1 MNRSNPVYF
10 LAFLVAIVAALGGLA
25 LAKGGFYIGKHEGD
39 TLHMVEIIFRIVAGE
54 IPHLDFVT
62 PIGGLAF
69 APAALFVTMGY
80 GVGTASILAQILMA
94 IVFLPM
100 VWWVGIGRLTPA
112 ISAFFGLVVMVLLLA
127 LVHGEAERSTAIS
140 MHYNRWAWA
149 AAYVAIVTSLVPP
162 VHPRN
167 AVIDGAIVGAMLSA
181 LALIKV
187 TYFVAFALPV
197 AIALL
202 LTGQRRALLVSV
214 LTGAMIFA
222 GLTLWLGTGYWL
234 AYLGDL
240 LTVLDLDTRLRGE
253 VVEVEDV
260 AVGLGAVEH
269 AVGAGEG
276 LDQAVVLEVLVHIE
290 RVQVFGIEA
299 GEQHVH
305 HDGDVDFLRV
315 RIVGIGPLL
324 VFDAFLHILVVEVE
338 LANGV
343 IGAVAGVVVGKD
355 ALEGFLLLFRLNGV
369 VGLFLRQVF
378 LNLLHVLVALGRR
391 REHAGNV
398 ERLELEIG
406 RLLFRLQLREQAAV
420 FDGVVD
426 GRGGEDGIEA
436 SMGGGSIV
444 LGENS
449 LDDGALGDGLA
460 GFRRFRRGFRRDA
473 EISTRDAC
481 APLIVVDVEAEDVPV
496 INGVGDGVGVEL
508 LLEEVLCGAHGGL
521 SVHDLLL
528 RGIGLEDGRA
538 GEAKELGQRKEFLN
552 RLVVLTEL
560 RAMAL
565 IEDEYDACPGGLRAA
580 P

>member
-234 AYLGDL
+234 AYLGAL
-240 LTVLDLDTRLRGE
+240 LTVTRSDIRQMPGDSFE
-253 VVEVEDV
+253 
-260 AVGLGAVEH
+260 AILGAP
-269 AVGAGEG
+269 AWLGAS
-276 LDQAVVLEVLVHIE
+276 
-290 RVQVFGIEA
+290 
-299 GEQHVH
+299 
-305 HDGDVDFLRV
+305 
-315 RIVGIGPLL
+315 IVGILSVVFLRQSRAHTAGLVVLLLLPGFAYVTWQNFGNDPQWLPLL
-324 VFDAFLHILVVEVE
+324 VILLFAFMPPQDMTNGLGWNLRSATKLTAVAALSLGAPSFFNLAYSPFRHYGVVTENFSPLLPRGGVHADLQTAKIRAMRVDARIALDIEAMGLARYREGADREETAIFRGEHMPTCALELGLPSVFDAMARDME
-338 LANGV
+338 
-343 IGAVAGVVVGKD
+343 
-355 ALEGFLLLFRLNGV
+355 
-369 VGLFLRQVF
+369 
-378 LNLLHVLVALGRR
+378 
-391 REHAGNV
+391 EHG
-398 ERLELEIG
+398 IG
-406 RLLFRLQLREQAAV
+406 RGEPVFVADLF
-420 FDGVVD
+420 
-426 GRGGEDGIEA
+426 
-436 SMGGGSIV
+436 SSV
-444 LGENS
+444 LW
-449 LDDGALGDGLA
+449 L
-460 GFRRFRRGFRRDA
+460 
-473 EISTRDAC
+473 
-481 APLIVVDVEAEDVPV
+481 
-496 INGVGDGVGVEL
+496 
-508 LLEEVLCGAHGGL
+508 
-521 SVHDLLL
+521 
-528 RGIGLEDGRA
+528 
-538 GEAKELGQRKEFLN
+538 
-552 RLVVLTEL
+552 
-560 RAMAL
+560 
-565 IEDEYDACPGGLRAA
+565 
-580 P
+580 

>member
-69 APAALFVTMGY
+69 APAALFVTVGS

-240 LTVLDLDTRLRGE
+240 LTVTRSDIRQMPGDSFE
-253 VVEVEDV
+253 
-260 AVGLGAVEH
+260 AILGAP
-269 AVGAGEG
+269 AWLGAS
-276 LDQAVVLEVLVHIE
+276 
-290 RVQVFGIEA
+290 
-299 GEQHVH
+299 
-305 HDGDVDFLRV
+305 
-315 RIVGIGPLL
+315 IVGILSVVFLRQSRAHTAGLVVLLLLPGFAYVTWQNFGNDPQWLPLL
-324 VFDAFLHILVVEVE
+324 VILLFAFMPPQDMTNGLGWNLRSATKLTAVAALSLGAPSFFNLAYSPFRHYGVVTENFSPLLPRGGVHADLQTAKIRAMRVDARIALDIEAMGLARYREGADREETAIFRGEHMPTCALELGLPSVFDAMARDME
-338 LANGV
+338 
-343 IGAVAGVVVGKD
+343 
-355 ALEGFLLLFRLNGV
+355 
-369 VGLFLRQVF
+369 
-378 LNLLHVLVALGRR
+378 
-391 REHAGNV
+391 EHG
-398 ERLELEIG
+398 IG
-406 RLLFRLQLREQAAV
+406 RGEPVFVADLF
-420 FDGVVD
+420 
-426 GRGGEDGIEA
+426 
-436 SMGGGSIV
+436 SSV
-444 LGENS
+444 LW
-449 LDDGALGDGLA
+449 LYGD
-460 GFRRFRRGFRRDA
+460 F
-473 EISTRDAC
+473 
-481 APLIVVDVEAEDVPV
+481 APLIH
-496 INGVGDGVGVEL
+496 
-508 LLEEVLCGAHGGL
+508 GAPWYYGGL
-521 SVHDLLL
+521 PGYDEARYLVVPHCPVVQEVQTRILNAITE
-528 RGIGLEDGRA
+528 RGGADNL
-538 GEAKELGQRKEFLN
+538 KELRRNAVYTLYEIL
-552 RLVVLTEL
+552 
-560 RAMAL
+560 
-565 IEDEYDACPGGLRAA
+565 
-580 P
+580 